1 MQTTPTPTPKQ
12 ADPAGNELEVFAR
25 TPRVGRTPSTTEIAA
40 MIKGGKPGDMDKLD
54 V

>member
-1 MQTTPTPTPKQ
+1 MNTTNSMKTNETLGP
-12 ADPAGNELEVFAR
+12 ELEVFVKA
-25 TPRVGRTPSTTEIAA
+25 PRIGKTPSTTEISA

>member
-1 MQTTPTPTPKQ
+1 METITTRKPI
-12 ADPAGNELEVFAR
+12 DPIGSELSVFAKA
-25 TPRVGRTPSTTEIAA
+25 PRVGPTPSTTEIAA

>member
-1 MQTTPTPTPKQ
+1 MTNINTPKLNEALGRELDVFVSAPRIGKTPT
-12 ADPAGNELEVFAR
+12 V
-25 TPRVGRTPSTTEIAA
+25 TEIAA

>member
-1 MQTTPTPTPKQ
+1 MDMTKTPKQ
-12 ADPAGNELEVFAR
+12 ADTIGSELNVFAR
-25 TPRVGRTPSTTEIAA
+25 APRVGQTPSATEIAA

>member
-1 MQTTPTPTPKQ
+1 METTTTRKPVNLI
-12 ADPAGNELEVFAR
+12 ASELSVFAKA
-25 TPRVGRTPSTTEIAA
+25 PRVGPTPSTTEIAA

>member
-1 MQTTPTPTPKQ
+1 MDKTTTTEQ
-12 ADPAGNELEVFAR
+12 EANLGRELEVFSGSL
-25 TPRVGRTPSTTEIAA
+25 RVGPTPSITEISA

>member
-1 MQTTPTPTPKQ
+1 METTTTPNHTNPI
-12 ADPAGNELEVFAR
+12 GSELDVFAR
-25 TPRVGRTPSTTEIAA
+25 APRVGRTPSTTEIAA

>member
-1 MQTTPTPTPKQ
+1 MDMTRTPKQ
-12 ADPAGNELEVFAR
+12 ADTIGSELNVFAKA
-25 TPRVGRTPSTTEIAA
+25 PRVGQTPSATEIAA

>member
-1 MQTTPTPTPKQ
+1 MNTTTTPKQ
-12 ADPAGNELEVFAR
+12 ADAIGSELDVFAGAL
-25 TPRVGRTPSTTEIAA
+25 RVGKTPSVTEIAA